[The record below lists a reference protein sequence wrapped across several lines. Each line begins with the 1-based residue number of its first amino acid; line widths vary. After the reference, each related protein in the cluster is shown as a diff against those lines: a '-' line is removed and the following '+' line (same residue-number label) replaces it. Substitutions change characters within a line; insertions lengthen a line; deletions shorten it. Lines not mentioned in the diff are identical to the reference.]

1 MTQEAAMSCSAGL
14 RWLAGL
20 SALVVTMSSG
30 PSAPMPEPQVV
41 HAQRVTPA
49 TGATVA
55 DLVLRGGTVITVDPQ
70 ERITTAVAVVGNRIA
85 ATGSDQE
92 IARFVGPATRVIELK
107 GRTVTPGFIDS
118 HSHVEGLAESENF
131 AVPIHI
137 PHSVK
142 TTSDIIKRLE
152 DAAAKLPSGSWIV
165 GQGTY
170 NQPMPTRDELDRALP
185 QHPVVLRWSA
195 HDLLINHAAVE
206 AARIHSLPDPKGVG
220 KIERTATGEPMI
232 LRDAGVELPLPRP
245 TADERRSWLEPTLR
259 DFYLKRG
266 VTTVY
271 DMSSPETYAT
281 YRDLRDKGVLPVRM
295 QLTYR
300 GFDAVANSGLRSG
313 FGDDWIRI
321 GGIKLVIDGVWGTTA
336 ATYRSAWEGSGTTW
350 MPNNTGGLSMSQ
362 EEFNKLVLAPHL
374 KGWQVWVHANGDRGQ
389 DMVITAFENAQ
400 KVLPRPDARHRI
412 EHFGHFL
419 TQDPQRTAE
428 RLARMKRGNIIAAPQ
443 VVFLWRLTDVN
454 VKEPDV
460 KFFPMRTLIDMG
472 FHPPGGS
479 DTLGTQ
485 NFATNP
491 MFNISVAVNRKTKF
505 GTPANP
511 EEAISPMDAIRMLTI
526 WAAYSGFEESV
537 KGSIEAGKLA
547 DLVVLSD
554 NPLAI
559 AKEKI
564 ADIQPDFTIIDG
576 KIGYERSAAPPTR
589 QP

>member
-1 MTQEAAMSCSAGL
+1 MNLKATALSVL
-14 RWLAGL
+14 LITLA
-20 SALVVTMSSG
+20 
-30 PSAPMPEPQVV
+30 
-41 HAQRVTPA
+41 VTP
-49 TGATVA
+49 GAPPGVVGAQAVAPAAGAIVA
-55 DLVLRGGTVITVDPQ
+55 DLVLRGGKIITVDPQ
-70 ERITTAVAVVGNRIA
+70 NRITTAIAVVGNRIA

-92 IARFVGPATRVIELK
+92 IARLVGPTTRVIELK

-131 AVPIHI
+131 TVPIHI

-142 TTSDIIKRLE
+142 TTNEIIERLK
-152 DAAAKLPSGSWIV
+152 DAAAKLPPGSWVV

-170 NQPMPTRDELDRALP
+170 NQPMPTRDELDQALP
-185 QHPVVLRWSA
+185 RHPVVLRWSA

-206 AARIHSLPDPKGVG
+206 AAGIRNLPDLTGVG
-220 KIERTATGEPMI
+220 KIERTPAGEPMI
-232 LRDAGVELPLPRP
+232 LRDADVELPLPRP
-245 TADERRSWLEPTLR
+245 TAAQRRNWLEPTLR
-259 DFYLKRG
+259 DVYLKRG
-266 VTTVY
+266 VTSVY

-281 YRDLRDKGVLPVRM
+281 YQDLRDKGQLPVRM
-295 QLTYR
+295 LLTYR
-300 GFDAVANSGLRSG
+300 GFAAVANSGLRTG

-321 GGIKLVIDGVWGTTA
+321 GGIKLFMDGVWGTTA
-336 ATYRSAWEGSGTTW
+336 ATYRPAWEGSGTTW
-350 MPNNTGGLSMSQ
+350 MPNNTGGTSVSQ

-428 RLARMKRGNIIAAPQ
+428 RLARMKRGGIIAAPQ
-443 VVFLWRLTDVN
+443 VVFLWRLTDIN
-454 VKEPDV
+454 LREPDV
-460 KFFPMRTLIDMG
+460 KFFPMKTLIDMG

-491 MFNISVAVNRKTKF
+491 MFAISVAVNRKTKF

-526 WAAYSGFEESV
+526 WAAYSGFEEKV

-547 DLVVLSD
+547 DLVVLSGD
-554 NPLAI
+554 PLTI

-564 ADIQPDFTIIDG
+564 ADIQPDLTIVDG
-576 KIGYERSAAPPTR
+576 KISYERGGGAPTR